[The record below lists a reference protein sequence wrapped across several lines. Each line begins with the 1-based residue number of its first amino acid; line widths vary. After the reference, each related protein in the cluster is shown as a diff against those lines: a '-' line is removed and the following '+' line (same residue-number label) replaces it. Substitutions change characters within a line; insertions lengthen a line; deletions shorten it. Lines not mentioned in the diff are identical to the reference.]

1 LAKNQVRATA
11 NRQETMMKSTKCW
24 VCGRTPEEVRD
35 AVGKPIPVETEVDR
49 SMAKV
54 VAMKANFSKLSGEWA
69 TLVPEQFKSMDFRFV
84 MKNAD
89 QFKSIAFIGDVE
101 NAGRSYVEGL
111 GEAVTRVR
119 KGEEAGV
126 GELMV
131 DPKDAKRKEILLKGV
146 EEFEKRSGRMLGVQN
161 GGKRGS
167 AADHPMPA
175 GFEGLR
181 LGEGIRYLR
190 DAGMVYYS
198 IQQSL
203 LEAAKAEEASKKPA
217 FGVGSTRLGGFSK
230 AVPLCTVCENLIREL

>member
-1 LAKNQVRATA
+1 
-11 NRQETMMKSTKCW
+11 MKSW

-35 AVGKPIPVETEVDR
+35 AVVKPITVETEVDK
-49 SMAKV
+49 SMDKV
-54 VAMKANFSKLSGEWA
+54 VALKANFAQASSGCA
-69 TLVPEQFKSMDFRFV
+69 TTVPEQFKSMDYRFV

-89 QFKSIAFIGDVE
+89 QFKTIAFIGDVE
-101 NAGRSYVEGL
+101 LAGRSYVDGL
-111 GEAVTRVR
+111 GEAVTKAR

-126 GELMV
+126 GDLTV
-131 DPKDAKRKEILLKGV
+131 DAKDTKRREILLKGV

-167 AADHPMPA
+167 AADHPMPT

-190 DAGMVYYS
+190 DAGMLYYS

-217 FGVGSTRLGGFSK
+217 FGVGSTRIGGFSK
-230 AVPLCTVCENLIREL
+230 AVPLCTICENLIKEL

>member
-1 LAKNQVRATA
+1 VKATA
-11 NRQETMMKSTKCW
+11 NSRESTKCW

-35 AVGKPIPVETEVDR
+35 AVGKPVPVETEVDR

-54 VAMKANFSKLSGEWA
+54 VAMKANFAKMSGDW
-69 TLVPEQFKSMDFRFV
+69 TVGVPEQFKSMDFRFV
-84 MKNAD
+84 MKNSD
-89 QFKSIAFIGDVE
+89 QFRTIAFIGDVE
-101 NAGRSYVEGL
+101 SAGKSYVDGL
-111 GEAVTRVR
+111 GEAVTKAR
-119 KGEEAGV
+119 KGEEAGI
-126 GELMV
+126 GELTV
-131 DPKDAKRKEILLKGV
+131 DPKDAKRREILLKGV

-167 AADHPMPA
+167 AADRPMPA

-190 DAGMVYYS
+190 DAGMLYYS

-203 LEAAKAEEASKKPA
+203 LEAAKVEEASKKPP

>member
-1 LAKNQVRATA
+1 MKATA
-11 NRQETMMKSTKCW
+11 NSRESMKCW

-35 AVGKPIPVETEVDR
+35 AVGKPVPVETEVDR

-54 VAMKANFSKLSGEWA
+54 VAMKVNFAKISGDWA
-69 TLVPEQFKSMDFRFV
+69 VGVPEQFKSMDFRFV

-89 QFKSIAFIGDVE
+89 QFRSIAFIGDVE
-101 NAGRSYVEGL
+101 SAGRSYVDGL
-111 GEAVTRVR
+111 GEAVTRAR
-119 KGEEAGV
+119 KGEEAGI
-126 GELMV
+126 GELSV
-131 DPKDAKRKEILLKGV
+131 DPKDAKRREILLKGV

-161 GGKRGS
+161 GGKRGTMPER
-167 AADHPMPA
+167 PMPA

-190 DAGMVYYS
+190 DAGMLYYS

-203 LEAAKAEEASKKPA
+203 LEAAKVEEASKKPA
-217 FGVGSTRLGGFSK
+217 FGVGATRLGGFSK